1 MQRLTAGLMFWLLT
15 LTGGALLA
23 PCVILPAW
31 VEYRAAQGQQAA
43 AQERVAALEKENVRL
58 ARLIDHQLNDPA
70 FNERQARI
78 EFGLAEPGVET
89 VRVETIRS
97 PDEPEPTADAP
108 PPPDSLVRPELAAFV
123 EKVMTEHPEAHY
135 FLQDNSR
142 RQMMVLG
149 GGLLLIGLMLLGRPP
164 GPALTVERRKTAVR
178 T

>member
-1 MQRLTAGLMFWLLT
+1 MQRLTAGLMFWILT

-78 EFGLAEPGVET
+78 EFGLAEPGVE
-89 VRVETIRS
+89 
-97 PDEPEPTADAP
+97 
-108 PPPDSLVRPELAAFV
+108 
-123 EKVMTEHPEAHY
+123 
-135 FLQDNSR
+135 
-142 RQMMVLG
+142 MVLN
-149 GGLLLIGLMLLGRPP
+149 LTNPREQELIVQIEEAG
-164 GPALTVERRKTAVR
+164 ATERVG
-178 T
+178 